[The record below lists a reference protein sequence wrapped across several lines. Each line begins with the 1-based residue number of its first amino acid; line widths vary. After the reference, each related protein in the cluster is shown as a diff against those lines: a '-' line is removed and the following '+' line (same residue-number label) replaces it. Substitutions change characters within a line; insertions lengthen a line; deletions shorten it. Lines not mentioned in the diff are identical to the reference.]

1 MREIEKF
8 RPLQLGFLAYSK
20 EKVQYGM
27 HDFCFQNKEDIKI
40 FDNFS
45 CYIELKDG
53 TKIHGIYNEL
63 CIRGR
68 WFDQLIIY
76 NGAGIPLCEQ
86 EVELYENAVFA
97 TRFYSYVPEEYQIL
111 NYYDY
116 DKEERNIGSL

>member
-1 MREIEKF
+1 MKIEEF

-20 EKVQYGM
+20 EKVHYGM
-27 HDFCFQNKEDIKI
+27 KDFFQQNREDIKR
-40 FDNFS
+40 FDEFS

-53 TKIHGIYNEL
+53 TKIFGVYNDY

-76 NGAGIPLCEQ
+76 KAGIPLYKS

-97 TRFYSYVPEEYQIL
+97 TKFRSCVPEEYQIL

-116 DKEERNIGSL
+116 DNEE

>member
-1 MREIEKF
+1 LKIEQF

-20 EKVQYGM
+20 EKVHYGM
-27 HDFCFQNKEDIKI
+27 KDFFQQNREDIKR
-40 FDNFS
+40 FDEFS

-53 TKIHGIYNEL
+53 TKIFGIYNDY

-76 NGAGIPLCEQ
+76 KGAGIPLYKSEI
-86 EVELYENAVFA
+86 ELYENAVFG
-97 TRFYSYVPEEYQIL
+97 TKFRSCVPEEYQIL

-116 DKEERNIGSL
+116 DKEE